1 MSRLRP
7 HRLIDNDASPDAAI
21 LSSDQC
27 QAIAEKAVKL
37 SKADACEVQ
46 LGSNATGNTRFAAN
60 QMSTSGMV
68 ADVQLVVQSSYGP
81 KHAVVVTN
89 ELTDEAIERCV
100 RESEALAK
108 LAPDDPEAMPPLAAQ
123 QYVPVT
129 AYFDATAKLTPG
141 DRAKVALDALKQTRG
156 KDLLASGFIL
166 TSANCTA
173 LANNKG
179 LYAYYRNTSSNY
191 QLTVRTTDGSGS
203 GWAGVDDQ
211 DWSKIDFNAVH
222 SRAVQ
227 KANLSKNPVAIE
239 PGRYTVVFESQAVGD
254 LVQLIGNYGDAR
266 SADEGRSP
274 FTKPMDPPPAVS
286 DSLKGAARDAA
297 MAKRD
302 SVMKAMKAAGPQ
314 TKIGQKIV
322 DERVTI
328 FGDPQDTQLLSQPFD
343 GDGLPVGRQVFVDK
357 GVLKE
362 LYYSRFWA
370 KKMGRQPTGAPQG
383 MKMEGGT
390 SSVDDLIKST
400 DRGVLVTRLWY
411 LREVDPRTILYT
423 GLTRDGTFL
432 IEGGKISKSI
442 RNFRFNDSPLFM
454 LNNLEMLGRAER
466 VGGTE
471 QGGDIVMP
479 SIKVKDFN
487 FTSLSDAV

>member
-1 MSRLRP
+1 MSRRLRP
-7 HRLIDNDASPDAAI
+7 HRLIDSDASPDAAV
-21 LSSDQC
+21 LSSDEC
-27 QAIAEKAVKL
+27 QAIAAKAVKL

-68 ADVQLVVQSSYGP
+68 ADVQLVVQSSYGT

-108 LAPDDPEAMPPLAAQ
+108 LAPDDPEAMPPLGSQ
-123 QYVPVT
+123 TYLPVN
-129 AYFDATAKLTPG
+129 AYFESTAKLMPG
-141 DRAKVALDALKQTRG
+141 DRAKVALAVLKMTRG
-156 KDLLASGFIL
+156 KELLSSGFLL

-179 LYAYYRNTSSNY
+179 LYAYYRNTSANY

-211 DWSKIDFNAVH
+211 DWAKIDFDAVH
-222 SRAVQ
+222 NRAVQ
-227 KANLSKNPVAIE
+227 KATLSKNPVAIE

-274 FTKPMDPPPAVS
+274 FTKPLP
-286 DSLKGAARDAA
+286 DSLKGAARDSA
-297 MAKRD
+297 
-302 SVMKAMKAAGPQ
+302 MKAMQASGPQ
-314 TKIGQKIV
+314 TKIGEKIM

-328 FGDPQDTQLLSQPFD
+328 FGDPQDPQLLSQPFD

-362 LYYSRFWA
+362 LYYSRYWA
-370 KKMGRQPTGAPQG
+370 KKMGKQPTGAPQG
-383 MKMEGGT
+383 MKMEGAT
-390 SSVDDLIKST
+390 ASVDDLIKST

-432 IEGGKISKSI
+432 IEGGKISKAI

-454 LNNLEMLGRAER
+454 LNNLEMLGKAER